1 MVILQRGI
9 KMSEYAHLKLYPDDF
24 HHEDVW
30 NEICKACEADPT
42 HEMLVITFKYKDVY
56 TEEKL

>member
-1 MVILQRGI
+1 M
-9 KMSEYAHLKLYPDDF
+9 MSEFFHLKLYPDDF

-30 NEICKACEADPT
+30 VEICKVCEADP
-42 HEMLVITFKYKDVY
+42 KYKDVY

>member
-1 MVILQRGI
+1 M
-9 KMSEYAHLKLYPDDF
+9 MSEFVHLKLYPDDF
-24 HHEDVW
+24 NHIDTW
-30 NEICKACEADPT
+30 IEICKVCEADPT

>member
-1 MVILQRGI
+1 M
-9 KMSEYAHLKLYPDDF
+9 MSEFFHLKLYPDDF

-30 NEICKACEADPT
+30 VEICKVCEADPR
-42 HEMLVITFKYKDVY
+42 HEMLVITAKYKDVY